1 MSKFNGTFELISTEN
16 PPEKAHY
23 YVLAQAIL
31 GNTKLIASKREDA
44 GRPKLK
50 SEANFL

>member
-1 MSKFNGTFELISTEN
+1 MSKFNGTFELISTDN

-31 GNTKLIASKREDA
+31 GNTKLIASKRTS
-44 GRPKLK
+44 GRPKIK